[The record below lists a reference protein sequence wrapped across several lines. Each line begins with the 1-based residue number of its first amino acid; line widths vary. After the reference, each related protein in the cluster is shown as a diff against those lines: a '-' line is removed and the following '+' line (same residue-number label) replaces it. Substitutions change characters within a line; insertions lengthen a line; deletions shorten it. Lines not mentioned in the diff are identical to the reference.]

1 MKDELF
7 EEDLENVVGG
17 IPQEVGE
24 EMAKNI
30 TYADGEKSAL
40 DELFETE
47 LEKVRAGVPLDDQ
60 NHYISRWK
68 ETL

>member
-7 EEDLENVVGG
+7 EEDLENVVGE
-17 IPQEVGE
+17 IPQEIGE

-60 NHYISRWK
+60 NHYISR
-68 ETL
+68 